1 MSHEDNRKPRG
12 RKERELSAKIAEEK
26 KRGSFIMRL
35 HTGKRIRFKDADHR
49 GAAWEAVSSRTFA
62 NALELVE
69 YASSL
74 PNGYTSFISI
84 ENQNNT
90 IQL

>member
-1 MSHEDNRKPRG
+1 MSHDEIKPRG
-12 RKERELSAKIAEEK
+12 RKEREISAKIAEEK
-26 KRGSFIMRL
+26 KRGSFVIRL

-49 GAAWEAVSSRTFA
+49 GAAWGALSSRTFS
-62 NALELVE
+62 NTLELVE

-74 PNGYTSFISI
+74 PNGFTSFISI
-84 ENQNNT
+84 ENQNNQ